1 MKTTQGVMSRA
12 IFTLAVVSTV
22 LLIYNLAAM
31 PICKEQLFLQ
41 RGTLSTGPELV
52 IFIGFILAAIFDITS
67 FLWLL
72 LRVRQARLA
81 ARGDKILLALG
92 ALCLVLML
100 GEKAMVDEIGREYP
114 LGWEVL
120 GEWIILYA
128 FLAIQL
134 LYNVLILRRSYRFLS
149 QRRETKA

>member
-1 MKTTQGVMSRA
+1 MST
-12 IFTLAVVSTV
+12 I
-22 LLIYNLAAM
+22 LLLYNLAAM
-31 PICKEQLFLQ
+31 PICKEQIFLQ
-41 RGTLSTGPELV
+41 RGTISTGPELV
-52 IFIGFILAAIFDITS
+52 IFMGFILAAIFDIAS

-72 LRVRQARLA
+72 LRVLQARPA
-81 ARGDKILLALG
+81 ARGDKGLLALG

-120 GEWIILYA
+120 GEWIILYV

-134 LYNVLILRRSYRFLS
+134 VYNVLILRRAYRSRLA
-149 QRRETKA
+149 RRSEAKA